1 MAFDIFTTSALAGEV
16 RQYLKGKKITAV
28 GSDAMGVGF
37 ARDRSGYVYARVGP
51 GGYICYLPGPLPAE
65 LGESSGPER
74 YLLNAFVDDV
84 WAERRDRIIR
94 VRLVRRNRSGSS
106 TYGQLVCELIRSRVQ
121 IVLISEESNAVL
133 GKWVREGRR
142 RGGRARVVVGKA
154 YLPPPLQD
162 RILPGEDSFSS
173 FSSRLK
179 PDDEVG
185 PALGRILA
193 GIDNEILPEI
203 LHRLG
208 LNAHETTAQIA
219 SLRWT
224 RIWGAVREL
233 YGAVPPPRG
242 YVWQEGCRKFF
253 SALEPTHKGEARTD
267 CSSISEA
274 LILVENE
281 GRMLEEKRRRKQ
293 RLEKGLTVALKR
305 MEKRIDALRQDLKE
319 AGRAEELERMGSILM
334 AHLSSVKQGYSQV
347 ELPDIFDL
355 TGRSRVVIEL
365 DRRRSPAQNGKWY
378 LKTSRKLQRRRQV
391 LPSFLQKLES
401 EAGNTRRLLLEL
413 EEGKNLDHGEIEG
426 WLREHGVAGRE
437 ERKQARRDPLAHPRR
452 YCTATGWSVW
462 AGRNNK
468 ENDQLT
474 HRMAS
479 KDDIWL
485 HAHGYAGSHVI
496 LRRQGRR
503 EEPGSQTLKEAAGVA
518 AYWSKGR
525 TSSKVAVV
533 YTLVKYVMKPRGS
546 APGTASIRR
555 GKTLLVEPGLLPE
568 EGDGTRK
575 TR

>member
-1 MAFDIFTTSALAGEV
+1 M
-16 RQYLKGKKITAV
+16 
-28 GSDAMGVGF
+28 GSDALGVGF

-65 LGESSGPER
+65 LGATSGPER
-74 YLLNAFVDDV
+74 YLRNAFVDDV

-106 TYGQLVCELIRSRVQ
+106 TYGQLVCELIRPRVQ

-142 RGGRARVVVGKA
+142 GGGKARVVVGKA

-162 RILPGEDSFSS
+162 RLLPGEDPFSS
-173 FSSRLK
+173 FSSRLRPK
-179 PDDEVG
+179 DKVG
-185 PALGRILA
+185 KALGRILV
-193 GIDNEILPEI
+193 GIDNGILPEI

-208 LNAHETTAQIA
+208 LNAHETTAQIDR
-219 SLRWT
+219 LRWT
-224 RIWGAVREL
+224 RIWGAVRDL
-233 YGAVPPPRG
+233 YGAVPQPRG

-253 SALEPTHKGEARTD
+253 SALEPTHKGEARTE
-267 CSSISEA
+267 CPSISEA

-281 GRMLEEKRRRKQ
+281 DGQLQENLRQKQ
-293 RLEKGLTVALKR
+293 RLEKGLTVALRR

-334 AHLSSVKQGYSQV
+334 AHLASVKQGYSQV

-355 TGRSRVVIEL
+355 AGRSRVVIEL
-365 DRRRSPAQNGKWY
+365 DRRRSPAENGKWY

-391 LPSFLQKLES
+391 LPNFLQKLES
-401 EAGNTRRLLLEL
+401 EARNTRRLLHEL
-413 EEGKNLDHGEIEG
+413 EEGKDLDHGEIEG
-426 WLREHGVAGRE
+426 WLREHGVVGQE
-437 ERKQARRDPLAHPRR
+437 ERKQAPRGPLAHPRR
-452 YCTATGWSVW
+452 YRTASGWSVW

-485 HAHGYAGSHVI
+485 HAHGYTGSHVI

-525 TSSKVAVV
+525 TSNKVGVV
-533 YTLVKYVMKPRGS
+533 YTLVKHVMKPRGS
-546 APGTASIRR
+546 TPGTASIRR
-555 GKTLLVEPGLLPE
+555 EKILLVEPALLPE
-568 EGDGTRK
+568 ERDGIRK
-575 TR
+575 SR

>member
-1 MAFDIFTTSALAGEV
+1 M
-16 RQYLKGKKITAV
+16 RQYLKGEKITAV

-37 ARDRSGYVYARVGP
+37 ARDRSGHVYARVGP
-51 GGYICYLPGPLPAE
+51 GGYLCYLRGPLPAG
-65 LGESSGPER
+65 LGETSGPER
-74 YLLNAFVDDV
+74 YLRNAFVDDV

-106 TYGQLVCELIRSRVQ
+106 TYGQLVCELIRPRVQ

-133 GKWVREGRR
+133 AKWVREGRR
-142 RGGRARVVVGKA
+142 GGGRARVVIGQA
-154 YLPPPLQD
+154 YVPPPLQD
-162 RILPGEDSFSS
+162 RILPGEDPFSR

-179 PDDEVG
+179 PNDKVG
-185 PALGRILA
+185 PSLRRILV
-193 GIDNEILPEI
+193 GMDNEILPEI

-208 LNAHETTAQIA
+208 LNAHETTAQIP

-224 RIWGAVREL
+224 RIWRAVREL
-233 YGAVPPPRG
+233 YDAVPQPRG
-242 YVWQEGCRKFF
+242 YVWQEGRRKFF
-253 SALEPTHKGEARTD
+253 SALEPTHKGEARTV

-274 LILVENE
+274 LVLVENE
-281 GRMLEEKRRRKQ
+281 DRILEGKRRQKQ
-293 RLEKGLTVALKR
+293 RLEKGLTMALRR
-305 MEKRIDALRQDLKE
+305 MEKRIDALRRDLKE

-334 AHLSSVKQGYSQV
+334 AHLSSVKQGFSQV

-355 TGRSRVVIEL
+355 AGRSRVVIEL
-365 DRRRSPAQNGKWY
+365 DRRRSPAENGKWY

-391 LPSFLQKLES
+391 LPDFLQKLES

-413 EEGKNLDHGEIEG
+413 EEGRDLDHGEVER
-426 WLREHGVAGRE
+426 WLREHGVAGQE

-474 HRMAS
+474 HRLAS

-533 YTLVKYVMKPRGS
+533 YTLVKYVFKPRGS
-546 APGTASIRR
+546 TPGTASIRR
-555 GKTLLVEPGLLPE
+555 EKTLLVEPALLPE
-568 EGDGTRK
+568 ERDATGKAR
-575 TR
+575 

>member
-1 MAFDIFTTSALAGEV
+1 M
-16 RQYLKGKKITAV
+16 RQYLKGEKITAV

-37 ARDRSGYVYARVGP
+37 ARDRTGYVYARVGP
-51 GGYICYLPGPLPAE
+51 GGYLCYLPGPLPAE
-65 LGESSGPER
+65 LGETSGPER
-74 YLLNAFVDDV
+74 YLRNAFVDDV

-106 TYGQLVCELIRSRVQ
+106 TYGQLVCELIRPRVQ

-142 RGGRARVVVGKA
+142 GVGRARVVVGKA
-154 YLPPPLQD
+154 YVPPPLQD
-162 RILPGEDSFSS
+162 RILPGEDPFSS

-179 PDDEVG
+179 PNDKVG
-185 PALGRILA
+185 PSLGRILV
-193 GIDNEILPEI
+193 GIDNGILPEI

-208 LNAHETTAQIA
+208 LNAHETTAQIP

-224 RIWGAVREL
+224 RIWRAVREL
-233 YGAVPPPRG
+233 YDALPQPQG

-253 SALEPTHKGEARTD
+253 SALEPTHKGEARKR

-281 GRMLEEKRRRKQ
+281 DRMLEKKRRQKQ
-293 RLEKGLTVALKR
+293 RLEKGLTVALRR

-334 AHLSSVKQGYSQV
+334 AHLSSVKQGFSQV

-355 TGRSRVVIEL
+355 SGRSRVVIDL
-365 DRRRSPAQNGKWY
+365 DRRRSPAENGKWY

-391 LPSFLQKLES
+391 LPNFLQKLET
-401 EAGNTRRLLLEL
+401 EAGNIRRLLLEL
-413 EEGKNLDHGEIEG
+413 EEGKDLDHGEIEG
-426 WLREHGVAGRE
+426 RLREHGVAGQE

-525 TSSKVAVV
+525 TSNKVAVV
-533 YTLVKYVMKPRGS
+533 YTLVKYVFKPRGS
-546 APGTASIRR
+546 TPGTASIRR
-555 GKTLLVEPGLLPE
+555 GKTLLVEPALLPE
-568 EGDGTRK
+568 ERDGTRK
-575 TR
+575 AR